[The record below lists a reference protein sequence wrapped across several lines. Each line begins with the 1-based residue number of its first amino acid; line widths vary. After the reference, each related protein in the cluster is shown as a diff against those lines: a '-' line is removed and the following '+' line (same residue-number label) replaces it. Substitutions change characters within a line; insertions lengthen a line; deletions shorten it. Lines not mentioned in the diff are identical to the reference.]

1 MPQPLRG
8 VIFDLDGTLV
18 DSAPDLRNALN
29 AFLAARNRRP
39 LTLAETK
46 AAIGDGAVKL
56 VERALRLTGDCPT
69 GDTLLD
75 ETRAYI
81 AIYRTIVADPSQ
93 LYPDVLT
100 TLMALRQKSIAL
112 GLCTNKPESATRKLL
127 DELALAPYFSGVAG
141 GDTFPTHK
149 PDPAH
154 LHGVITQ
161 MGLTP
166 DGCVMVGD
174 SPNDLAAAH
183 GLQVPCI
190 LVDYGY
196 AANVRDLP
204 AEATISRMGDLPAAL
219 SALGFHGL

>member
-1 MPQPLRG
+1 MQLRG

-29 AFLAARNRRP
+29 QFLAERGRRS

-56 VERALRLTGDCPT
+56 VERAFRLTGDCPA
-69 GDTLLD
+69 GDALLD
-75 ETRAYI
+75 EARAYI
-81 AIYRTIVADPSQ
+81 SIYRNIVADPSQ
-93 LYPDVLT
+93 LYPDVVN
-100 TLMALRQKSIAL
+100 TLNVLQQKSIAL
-112 GLCTNKPESATRKLL
+112 GLCTNKPEGATRKLL
-127 DELALAPYFSGVAG
+127 DELLITPYFSGIAG

-154 LHGVITQ
+154 LLGVITQ

-166 DGCVMVGD
+166 TGCAMVGD
-174 SPNDLAAAH
+174 SPNDLVAAH

-190 LVDYGY
+190 MVDYGY
-196 AANVRDLP
+196 GADVRDLP
-204 AEATISRMGDLPAAL
+204 AEATISGMGELPAAL
-219 SALGFHGL
+219 SALGFRGL

>member
-1 MPQPLRG
+1 MQLRG

-29 AFLAARNRRP
+29 QFLAERARRP
-39 LTLAETK
+39 LTLVETK
-46 AAIGDGAVKL
+46 AAIGDGAIKL
-56 VERALRLTGDCPT
+56 VERAFRLTGGCPT
-69 GDTLLD
+69 GDALLD
-75 ETRAYI
+75 EARAYI
-81 AIYRTIVADPSQ
+81 SIYRGIVADPSQ
-93 LYPDVLT
+93 LYPGVIS
-100 TLMALRQKSIAL
+100 TLKFLQEKAIGL

-127 DELALAPYFSGVAG
+127 DELTLTPLFSGIAG

-154 LHGVITQ
+154 LLGVISQ

-166 DGCVMVGD
+166 SGCVMVGD
-174 SPNDLAAAH
+174 SPNDLVAAH

-196 AANVRDLP
+196 AEDVRDLP
-204 AEATISRMGDLPAAL
+204 AEATISGMNELPAAL
-219 SALGFHGL
+219 SALGFSGL